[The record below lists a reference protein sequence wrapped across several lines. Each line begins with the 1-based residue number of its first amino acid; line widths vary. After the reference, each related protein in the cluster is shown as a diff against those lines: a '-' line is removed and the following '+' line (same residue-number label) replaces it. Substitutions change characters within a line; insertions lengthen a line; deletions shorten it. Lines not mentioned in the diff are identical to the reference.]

1 MQIKEFVLSAR
12 ESLSRLYS
20 DKEAAA
26 IASSL
31 CSEYLGVQGYTY
43 IVNSSLDIK
52 DSLIAKANQA
62 LERLLTGEPLQYV
75 LGYTEFYGQKYN
87 VNPSVLIPRP
97 ETEELC
103 RKAIEKAMIIYRKRS
118 AFGPKAEPVRILD
131 LCTGSGCIAWTM
143 ALNVPDSLVVGVDIS
158 AEAVKTAMGQNI
170 KLDVHRR
177 PYFKKADIM
186 DADAM
191 AAIIKEYG
199 PFDVI
204 VSNPPYVME
213 KEKAQMKK
221 NVLDFEPALAL
232 FVPDDNPL
240 IFYKKIAEISVS
252 NSNTQICGLVEIN
265 EALGADTKALFVQA
279 GFKEVEIVKDLCNK
293 ERMVVFEKHS
303 A

>member
-12 ESLSRLYS
+12 ESLGTLYPE
-20 DKEAAA
+20 KEAAA
-26 IASSL
+26 IASAL

-43 IVNSSLDIK
+43 IVNSNLEIK

-75 LGYTEFYGQKYN
+75 RGYAEFYGQRYN
-87 VNPSVLIPRP
+87 VGPGVLIPRP

-158 AEAVKTAMGQNI
+158 EVAIKTAMGQNI
-170 KLDVHRR
+170 KMEMHKR

-199 PFDVI
+199 PFDVVI
-204 VSNPPYVME
+204 SNPPYVME
-213 KEKAQMKK
+213 KEKALMRK

-232 FVPDDNPL
+232 FVPDSNPL
-240 IFYKKIAEISVS
+240 LFYKKIAEISVS

-265 EALGADTKALFVQA
+265 EALGADTKDVFVKA
-279 GFKEVEIVKDLCNK
+279 GFKEVEIVKDICNK
-293 ERMVVFEKHS
+293 ERMVIFEKHNV
-303 A
+303 